1 MSAQVAPILAL
12 AVAETRRLAR
22 SRVTL
27 SLLLMVPVLQLIL
40 FGLAIDPTG
49 ARLPVAIAGGTP
61 AAHNGAVMALKDAPG
76 LRLAHDGP
84 AGSARAAVA
93 AGTARIGVE
102 LPADAGGAPTI
113 VTDGSNPAL
122 TAAESRITAA
132 WWQSVAARSLFT
144 AGAPAPRL
152 ERLGNSKAQANW
164 PFLAGLIGVTV
175 MIAMVM
181 LGTLSLARDREGG
194 QWESLRT
201 LPFGPAT
208 IIAGKLLPWMVLGT
222 LQGMA
227 VLAVAVFGFHLP
239 AGPGT
244 TALILLLPLFA
255 AAHLLIGFAIAARAA
270 TQLAALQGAVAFYL
284 PAMLLSGFLYPT
296 DTLPPWAAAAGRLF
310 PLTHMVTAA
319 HDALLLGR
327 PALVVLAAV
336 PPLLAA
342 AMLAAAFGYAALAVE
357 GR

>member
-1 MSAQVAPILAL
+1 MRAILAL

-27 SLLLMVPVLQLIL
+27 SLMLMVPVLQLIL
-40 FGLAIDPTG
+40 FGLAVDPTG

-61 AAHNGAVMALKDAPG
+61 AAHNGAVTALKDAAG
-76 LRLAHDGP
+76 LRLAAQGP

-102 LPADAGGAPTI
+102 LPADASGAPTI
-113 VTDGSNPAL
+113 VTDGSNPQL
-122 TAAESRITAA
+122 TAAAESRITAA

-144 AGAPAPRL
+144 ADVPAPRL
-152 ERLGNSKAQANW
+152 ERLTNRHGRANW

-194 QWESLRT
+194 QWETLRT

-208 IIAGKLLPWMVLGT
+208 IIAGKLLPWAVLGT
-222 LQGMA
+222 VQGMA
-227 VLAVAVFGFHLP
+227 VLAVAVLGFGLP

-244 TALILLLPLFA
+244 PALILLLPLFA
-255 AAHLLIGFAIAARAA
+255 AAHLLIGFAIAARAT

-284 PAMLLSGFLYPT
+284 PAMLLSGFLYPV
-296 DTLPPWAAAAGRLF
+296 DTLPPWAATLGQIF
-310 PLTHMVTAA
+310 PLTHMVAA
-319 HDALLLGR
+319 AQDALLLGR
-327 PALVVLAAV
+327 PFAVVIAAA

-342 AMLAAAFGYAALAVE
+342 ALLAGAVGYAALAAE